1 MMAENEDTG
10 AGATEVVL
18 LTCIECGKE
27 YTFEGDETPPAD
39 LVCEKCGNAVF
50 RRFEDTASPGEAR
63 QDFEDTTERD
73 LDTDDPEGDATPG
86 DLHDLNNP

>member
-1 MMAENEDTG
+1 MAEDQERDTD
-10 AGATEVVL
+10 AATVVL
-18 LTCIECGKE
+18 MTCIACGKE
-27 YTFEGDETPPAD
+27 YTFEDGETPPDD

-50 RRFEDTASPGEAR
+50 RRFEDSPSPGDAR
-63 QDFEDTTERD
+63 ADFEDVTERD

>member
-1 MMAENEDTG
+1 MAEDEAQAG
-10 AGATEVVL
+10 GATEVVL
-18 LTCIECGKE
+18 MTCIECGNE
-27 YTFEGDETPPAD
+27 YMFEGGETPPDD
-39 LVCEKCGNAVF
+39 LVCEKCGNEVF

-63 QDFEDTTERD
+63 SDFEDVTERD